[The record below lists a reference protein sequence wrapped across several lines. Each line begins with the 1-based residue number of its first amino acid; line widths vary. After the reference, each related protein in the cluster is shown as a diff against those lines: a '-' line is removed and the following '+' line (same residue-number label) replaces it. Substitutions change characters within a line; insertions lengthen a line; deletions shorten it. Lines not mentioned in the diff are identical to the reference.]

1 MITPFFLRDWCIDIN
16 TVLNNLFRHSG
27 LIIDGFDMKRLGLK
41 QNVGIKSKILE
52 RVLRNLVETRG
63 KIRSSKFS
71 C

>member
-1 MITPFFLRDWCIDIN
+1 
-16 TVLNNLFRHSG
+16 VVNNLFRHSV
-27 LIIDGFDMKRLGLK
+27 LTVDGFDMKRLGLK

-52 RVLRNLVETRG
+52 RVLRNPVETRG